1 MTRPYLILGSS
12 HVIQIFAL
20 YMAGAGVAT
29 ELPLTL
35 QASTAST
42 CVSHGSPALT
52 QQYLLLT
59 QVSTVYRDAYGESLG
74 ISSLHYIALGL
85 GLWLGAQSMGRAID
99 AIYFRLK
106 RRNGG
111 VGVPEMRIPLSIVS
125 VFCTPAGLLLL
136 YI

>member
-1 MTRPYLILGSS
+1 M
-12 HVIQIFAL
+12 
-20 YMAGAGVAT
+20 
-29 ELPLTL
+29 
-35 QASTAST
+35 
-42 CVSHGSPALT
+42 
-52 QQYLLLT
+52 
-59 QVSTVYRDAYGESLG
+59 STVYRDAYGESLG

-136 YI
+136 YV